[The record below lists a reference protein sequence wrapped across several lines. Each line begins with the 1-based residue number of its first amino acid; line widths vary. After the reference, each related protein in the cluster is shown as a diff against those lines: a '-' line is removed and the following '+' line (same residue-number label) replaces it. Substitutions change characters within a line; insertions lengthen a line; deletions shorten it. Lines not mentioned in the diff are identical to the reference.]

1 MSFYKY
7 WFCIQYLISS
17 YLGTE
22 ISYSEIFQGFSQSN
36 QEDTDILGFLGH
48 HVVSGVVVT
57 ILEG

>member
-1 MSFYKY
+1 MS
-7 WFCIQYLISS
+7 L

-22 ISYSEIFQGFSQSN
+22 ISYSEIFHGFNQSN

-48 HVVSGVVVT
+48 HVVSRVVVT